1 MYSKESAE
9 SQETD
14 SCVTL
19 PVLSYGSKWITPY
32 FQLYY
37 THWDSLFS
45 HFRSSISRERIA
57 DTQLLVT

>member
-14 SCVTL
+14 PCVTL

-37 THWDSLFS
+37 TQIGPMGFAVFPLSF
-45 HFRSSISRERIA
+45 
-57 DTQLLVT
+57 